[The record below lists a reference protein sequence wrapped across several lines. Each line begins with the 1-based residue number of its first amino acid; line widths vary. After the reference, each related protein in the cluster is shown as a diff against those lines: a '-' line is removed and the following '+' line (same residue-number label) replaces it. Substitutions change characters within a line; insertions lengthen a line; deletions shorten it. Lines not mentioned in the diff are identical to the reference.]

1 MTSTDTS
8 RSVEVT
14 HISMEELRRQV
25 TEVLDKYNL
34 DTDEFLRTDID
45 ELETVELRDLWLM
58 TNGALLPLS

>member
-1 MTSTDTS
+1 MTSTDTN

-14 HISMEELRRQV
+14 HISMEGLRRQV